1 MQVTKAYPIPV
12 EIVWGVN
19 EVDSANT
26 NDPYSERLATG
37 KFAMSLHV

>member
-26 NDPYSERLATG
+26 NDPYSVKLATG